1 MRGTAAN
8 GRQVLFLLVDLV
20 SSYSGHMLK
29 YSLFRS

>member
-1 MRGTAAN
+1 MRGTAAS
-8 GRQVLFLLVDLV
+8 GRQVLFLLVNLV